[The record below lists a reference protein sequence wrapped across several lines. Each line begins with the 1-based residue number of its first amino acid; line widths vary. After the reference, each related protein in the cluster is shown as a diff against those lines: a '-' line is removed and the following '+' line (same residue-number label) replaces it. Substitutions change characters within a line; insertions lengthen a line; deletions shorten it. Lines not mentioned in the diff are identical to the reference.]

1 MTATAPTDGWGALQA
16 DHLASLAAFRAAA
29 AECPPERWDAPL
41 APGKWTPA
49 QVAEHLR
56 LSYEVLGREL
66 AGGAGLR
73 PRTPWWLR
81 PLLRLRILPGI
92 LRHGRIPAHARAP
105 REVQPGDG
113 PFPREAVLAALATGA
128 AAADAALTS
137 RHARGSYGVT
147 HHVFGRLSPEEA
159 LRFLAV
165 HNRHHTAQLLA
176 PGH

>member
-1 MTATAPTDGWGALQA
+1 MTATAPTDGWGTLQA

-29 AECPPERWDAPL
+29 AEYPPERWDAPL

-105 REVQPGDG
+105 SEVRPGAG
-113 PFPREAVLAALATGA
+113 PFPRETVLAGLDSGA

-147 HHVFGRLSPEEA
+147 HHVFGRLTPEEA

-165 HNRHHTAQLLA
+165 HNRHHTAQLLG